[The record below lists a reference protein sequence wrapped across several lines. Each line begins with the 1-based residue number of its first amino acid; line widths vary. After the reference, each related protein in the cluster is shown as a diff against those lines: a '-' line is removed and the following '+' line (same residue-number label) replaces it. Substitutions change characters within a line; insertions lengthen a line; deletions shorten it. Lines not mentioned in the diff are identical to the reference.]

1 MVIFGPP
8 GAGKGTQAGRIAGRF
23 GVPHIATGDL
33 LRDAV
38 ARGTELG
45 VKANGFME
53 RGELVPDEIVVGIV
67 EERLRRPDCKR
78 GFVLDGFPRTLAQ
91 AKALDKILEKLE
103 ARIDAVIDL
112 ETSEG
117 EIVKRLSNRR
127 VCRVCGAVYHLI
139 FNPPKNSERCDRCG
153 GELYQREDDR
163 EEVIKRRLQVY
174 RMQTRPIIDYYQE
187 RGVLITVD
195 GNRSIEEV
203 SKSISELLEKLCACA
218 RRSVRYLSFIPP
230 PVESLSALDF
240 LWENELLRETKK
252 SNE

>member
-1 MVIFGPP
+1 MRVLRLVIFGPP
-8 GAGKGTQAGRIAGRF
+8 GAGKGTQAERIAGRF

-45 VKANGFME
+45 VKARGFME

-91 AKALDKILEKLE
+91 AKALDEILEKLE
-103 ARIDAVIDL
+103 IKIDAVINL
-112 ETSEG
+112 ETSEE

-127 VCRVCGAVYHLI
+127 VCKLCGAVYHLI
-139 FNPPKNSERCDRCG
+139 FNPPKNSERCDRCDRCG

-163 EEVIKRRLQVY
+163 EEVIKRRIQVY
-174 RMQTRPIIDYYQE
+174 RMQTRPIIEYYQE

-203 SKSISELLEKLCACA
+203 SKSIGKLLEKLC
-218 RRSVRYLSFIPP
+218 
-230 PVESLSALDF
+230 
-240 LWENELLRETKK
+240 T
-252 SNE
+252 